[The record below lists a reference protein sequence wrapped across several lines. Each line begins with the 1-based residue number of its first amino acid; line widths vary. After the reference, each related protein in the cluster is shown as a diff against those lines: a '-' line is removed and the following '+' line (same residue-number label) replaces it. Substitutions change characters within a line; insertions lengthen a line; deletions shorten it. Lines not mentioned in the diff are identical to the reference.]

1 MAPHSA
7 LYLPVGTEFQHITQ
21 FALPFYQIPFCH
33 HVFSLCLSHSQPQ
46 LLFFL
51 VLQILVSRK
60 LFMVF
65 LPFVISCQQPLPDF
79 SRRLKRDLA
88 HLPAPLLF
96 VSQEDALDTGIFIM
110 PDFLKEEKK
119 TSIHFSQDNEIL
131 RFPGV
136 ILISNYES
144 MPPNQ
149 LSNHMSL
156 Y

>member
-1 MAPHSA
+1 MGPRLA
-7 LYLPVGTEFQHITQ
+7 LYLPMGTEFQHINQ
-21 FALPFYQIPFCH
+21 FALPFSQIPFCH

-46 LLFFL
+46 LLFFA
-51 VLQILVSRK
+51 VLEILVSRK
-60 LFMVF
+60 IFMIF
-65 LPFVISCQQPLPDF
+65 LPFVVPCQQPLPDF

-88 HLPAPLLF
+88 NLPAPLLF
-96 VSQEDALDTGIFIM
+96 VRRMPWTLEIFIM
-110 PDFLKEEKK
+110 LYFLKEEKK
-119 TSIHFSQDNEIL
+119 TSIHFSQNNWIL

-144 MPPNQ
+144 RSPNE